1 MDSNIFSI
9 IMLIMGIALLLYA
22 GIAYISGDTIL
33 LNKDT
38 YSIPKGKKEKP
49 HARKLAKIIAIIG
62 LSFLASSIVGLTEVY
77 WLAVVVL
84 IGGFVVSGIVG
95 SKIMKY

>member
-1 MDSNIFSI
+1 
-9 IMLIMGIALLLYA
+9 MLVMGIALLLYA

-84 IGGFVVSGIVG
+84 IGGFVVSGIVS